1 MIASSLMPF
10 KKKSTQNATL
20 GPASKARLN
29 STGTTLSLILPA
41 GSTVSYPQGTPC
53 GIGDAIYLRLIG
65 LRERV
70 YVASEEPNTA
80 VALAGHV

>member
-1 MIASSLMPF
+1 MYFNALQE
-10 KKKSTQNATL
+10 KSKQNTNL

-29 STGTTLSLILPA
+29 STGTTISLILPA
-41 GSTVSYPQGTPC
+41 DSTVSYPQGTPC